1 MNLEEFG
8 HRRRRVWKNCM
19 IILHLKP
26 WTRSTW
32 SFVRRILNAPAQAT
46 EEYLARVDPSRRKA
60 ESKMHKGGVCPQA
73 FAADICTQITS
84 LPCSK
89 KSLAPGSVPN
99 RCVVYLDHVGLL
111 SEEGRHFCSPLLLG
125 RRDRKTSWP

>member
-1 MNLEEFG
+1 MNLEEFD
-8 HRRRRVWKNCM
+8 HQRRRVWKYCM

-32 SFVRRILNAPAQAT
+32 SFVRRVLNAPAQAM

-73 FAADICTQITS
+73 FASAMCTQITS
-84 LPCSK
+84 QPCPK

-99 RCVVYLDHVGLL
+99 RCVVYLEYVGLL
-111 SEEGRHFCSPLLLG
+111 FEEGRHFCCAGGVL
-125 RRDRKTSWP
+125 